1 MLEEQG
7 NSRDLRAF
15 NTLSPPF
22 YFFLSSYWF
31 HSFLMQNKYANKVGV
46 ISSDA
51 PEMYKCHSLC
61 HHLGLTDALV
71 PDSTILGKRA
81 HWPILGQISTWTNQL
96 WLEVG
101 PHCTNLSLVTPF
113 LCISKRKITV
123 GWRNFKHTRCFPSL
137 HGHITS
143 VFPSMTTGLFWISSF
158 FPITSSLSAISFHDL
173 VKNLGQDILQ
183 TGGEFLCW

>member
-61 HHLGLTDALV
+61 HHLGLTDAFS
-71 PDSTILGKRA
+71 STRLNNPREE
-81 HWPILGQISTWTNQL
+81 S
-96 WLEVG
+96 
-101 PHCTNLSLVTPF
+101 SLVYLGTDINMDQLVVAGGRTTLYKLVIGDP
-113 LCISKRKITV
+113 IS
-123 GWRNFKHTRCFPSL
+123 
-137 HGHITS
+137 
-143 VFPSMTTGLFWISSF
+143 MY
-158 FPITSSLSAISFHDL
+158 
-173 VKNLGQDILQ
+173 
-183 TGGEFLCW
+183 